1 MEKKLKGKKREFV
14 MAIFQS
20 FQKGEI
26 QEIYQ
31 QYEEQGR
38 MYDVFRIECSACS
51 YILKKVE
58 KQEIFVYETYLKD
71 RHLAVPDYFG
81 SLRTEE
87 GNWLLMEY
95 CQGNDLSEMRNDLV
109 MPLVTSLSQLQR
121 KYWKTDI
128 QDDRFERYL
137 KRIQKRA
144 AFLRNRPRWE
154 KIYHIF
160 IDRQKELP
168 LTLSCGDLLACHVI
182 ETKSGVKIIDWGFG
196 GKMPYTLDVAR
207 FIAHST
213 VNKSTFPF
221 YMSDEQKTIF
231 VQRMYERLPEKM
243 DRRQYQIDL
252 ELAIFN
258 EYVEFMEAKEDFN
271 HYYEWSGEVLLQKI
285 EEHF

>member
-71 RHLAVPDYFG
+71 HHLAVPDYFG

-95 CQGNDLSEMRNDLV
+95 CQGNDLSEMRDDLV

-144 AFLRNRPRWE
+144 AFLRNRPRW
-154 KIYHIF
+154 K
-160 IDRQKELP
+160 
-168 LTLSCGDLLACHVI
+168 
-182 ETKSGVKIIDWGFG
+182 KSI
-196 GKMPYTLDVAR
+196 TSL
-207 FIAHST
+207 
-213 VNKSTFPF
+213 
-221 YMSDEQKTIF
+221 
-231 VQRMYERLPEKM
+231 
-243 DRRQYQIDL
+243 
-252 ELAIFN
+252 
-258 EYVEFMEAKEDFN
+258 
-271 HYYEWSGEVLLQKI
+271 
-285 EEHF
+285 